1 MDTNKAFSLAGRR
14 AVITGGGTGIG
25 LGISRALGDA
35 GASLVLIGRRESVL
49 QKAAAELGGDCR
61 YIPYDINDRKGLPD
75 LINRI
80 GTEFGPIDILVN
92 NAGAHLKKPSLET
105 TDEEFDHIIRTNLL
119 SGFTITRE
127 CVKHMEQRGAGV
139 ILFISSMTG
148 LFGMDKVAA
157 YGTSKTAIIGLMRAM
172 VMEYSAFR
180 VRVNAIAPGW
190 IESDMLNEALNN
202 DKERKEKIINRIP
215 YRSFGTGE
223 DIGAAAVYLCSDAAR
238 YVTGVVLP
246 VDGGAAYSF

>member
-1 MDTNKAFSLAGRR
+1 MDISKSFSLAGKR

-25 LGISRALGDA
+25 LGISKALSSA
-35 GASLVLIGRRESVL
+35 GASLILIGRREHVL
-49 QKAAAELGGDCR
+49 AKAAKQLGPCCR
-61 YIPYDINDRKGLPD
+61 YVAYDLNNRKGLPQ
-75 LINRI
+75 LIQRI
-80 GTEFGPIDILVN
+80 ENEFGPIDILVN

-105 TDEEFDHIIRTNLL
+105 TDEEFDRIIDTNL
-119 SGFTITRE
+119 SSAFTITRE
-127 CVKHMEQRGAGV
+127 CVKYMETRKKGV
-139 ILFISSMTG
+139 VLFISSMTG
-148 LFGMDKVAA
+148 LFGMDKVIA
-157 YGTSKTAIIGLMRAM
+157 YGTSKTALIGMMRGM

-190 IESDMLNEALNN
+190 IESDMLSEALNN
-202 DKERKEKIINRIP
+202 DKERKDKILNRIP

-223 DIGAAAVYLCSDAAR
+223 DIGATAVYLCSDAAR

>member
-1 MDTNKAFSLAGRR
+1 MNINKSFSLSGKR

-25 LGISRALGDA
+25 FGISMALSDA
-35 GASLVLIGRRESVL
+35 GADLVLIGRRECVL
-49 QKAAAELGGDCR
+49 QKAATQLGRGCR
-61 YIPYDINDRKGLPD
+61 YIAYDIDDRNGLPG
-75 LINRI
+75 LIDRI
-80 GTEFGPIDILVN
+80 STEFGDIDILVN

-105 TDEEFDHIIRTNLL
+105 SDEDFDRILHTNLL
-119 SGFTITRE
+119 SAFTITRE
-127 CVKHMEQRGAGV
+127 CVKHMRPRNTGV
-139 ILFISSMTG
+139 VLFISSMTG
-148 LFGMDKVAA
+148 LFGMDKVVA
-157 YGTSKTAIIGLMRAM
+157 YGTSKTAIIGMMRAM

-190 IESDMLNEALNN
+190 IESAMLTEALSN

-223 DIGAAAVYLCSDAAR
+223 DIGAAAVYLCSDAAK